1 MLNNTKNQA
10 EKESVGPFVKTRLVI
25 VHMMLLL
32 VGIHSYAALR
42 EMRA

>member
-25 VHMMLLL
+25 VHMMLL
-32 VGIHSYAALR
+32 GIHSYAALR